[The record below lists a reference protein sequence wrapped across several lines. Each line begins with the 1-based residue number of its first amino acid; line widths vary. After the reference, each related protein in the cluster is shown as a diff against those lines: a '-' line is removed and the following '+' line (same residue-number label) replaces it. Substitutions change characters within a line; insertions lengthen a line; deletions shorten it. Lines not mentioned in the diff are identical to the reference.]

1 MGCMSSKSIGAE
13 RSESGDSM
21 KLAKSRGPTHTM
33 TNIKK
38 QAHAKVMEVVRP
50 SSRCGGTHSGW
61 ALYGGAGGDSG
72 GYGGGG
78 GDGGGGGGG

>member
-1 MGCMSSKSIGAE
+1 
-13 RSESGDSM
+13 
-21 KLAKSRGPTHTM
+21 M

-61 ALYGGAGGDSG
+61 ALYGGTGGDSG

-78 GDGGGGGGG
+78 DGGGGGG